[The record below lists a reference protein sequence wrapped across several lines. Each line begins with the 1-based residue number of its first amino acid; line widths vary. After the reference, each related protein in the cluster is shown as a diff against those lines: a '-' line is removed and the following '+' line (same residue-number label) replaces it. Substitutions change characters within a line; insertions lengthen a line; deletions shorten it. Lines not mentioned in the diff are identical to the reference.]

1 MNEIVLKVSNLDVS
15 YQLSGKRVLKA
26 VQNVTF
32 ELKRGE
38 TIGIV
43 GESGCGKSSL
53 VKAIAHLPKPSSG
66 QVTLNGVNLG
76 ELNSRNLRESRKSFP
91 IVFQD
96 PISSLN
102 PRRTALQLVAQP
114 LKIQKFG
121 NAKERTEM
129 AIKMLEK
136 VGISAELHGRR
147 PYELSGG
154 QCQRVSIARALVT
167 GPSILICDEPVS
179 ALDVSV
185 QAQILNLLEDL
196 KQEFQLS
203 ILFVSHDL
211 GVVKSISD
219 RVMVMYLGKVA
230 ELAEANEIYG
240 NPQHPYTKLLLE
252 SIPGSNKGR
261 VRPVRGVGIDLPSPL
276 NPPSG
281 CAFSSRC
288 AFVLEHCRVEEPKLQ
303 LIDKKHQVSCH
314 LTAKPVSAKA

>member
-53 VKAIAHLPKPSSG
+53 VKAIAQLPKPPSG
-66 QVTLNGVNLG
+66 QVPLNGVNLG
-76 ELNSRNLRESRKSFP
+76 GLNSRNLRESRKSFP

-154 QCQRVSIARALVT
+154 QYQRVSIARALVT

-230 ELAEANEIYG
+230 ELADANEIYG

-303 LIDKKHQVSCH
+303 LIDKTHKASCP

>member
-1 MNEIVLKVSNLDVS
+1 LNEIVLQVSNLDVS

-26 VQNVTF
+26 VQNATF
-32 ELKRGE
+32 ELRRGE

-53 VKAIAHLPKPSSG
+53 VKAIAYLPKPSSG

-102 PRRTALQLVAQP
+102 PRRTVLQLVAQP
-114 LKIQKFG
+114 LKIQKIG
-121 NAKERTEM
+121 NAKERTEI
-129 AIKMLEK
+129 ATKMLEK

-196 KQEFQLS
+196 KEEFQLS

-219 RVMVMYLGKVA
+219 RVMVMYLGKVV
-230 ELAEANEIYG
+230 ELADADEIYG

-252 SIPGSNKGR
+252 SVPGSSKGR
-261 VRPVRGVGIDLPSPL
+261 VRPVQGVGIDLPSPL

-303 LIDKKHQVSCH
+303 LVDIRHQVSCH
-314 LTAKPVSAKA
+314 LTAKTVSAKA

>member
-1 MNEIVLKVSNLDVS
+1 MNEIVLQVSNLDVS

-32 ELKRGE
+32 ELRRGE

-53 VKAIAHLPKPSSG
+53 VKAIAHLPKPLSG

-76 ELNSRNLRESRKSFP
+76 ELSSRNLRESRKSFP

-102 PRRTALQLVAQP
+102 PRRTVLQLVAQP
-114 LKIQKFG
+114 LKIQKIG
-121 NAKERTEM
+121 NAQERAEIAT
-129 AIKMLEK
+129 KMLEK

-196 KQEFQLS
+196 KEEFHLS

-219 RVMVMYLGKVA
+219 RVMVMYLGKVV
-230 ELAEANEIYG
+230 ELADADEIYG

-261 VRPVRGVGIDLPSPL
+261 VRPVQGVGIDLPSPL

-303 LIDKKHQVSCH
+303 LVDIRHQVSCH
-314 LTAKPVSAKA
+314 LTAKTVSAKA

>member
-1 MNEIVLKVSNLDVS
+1 MNESVLRVESLNVA
-15 YQLSGKRVLKA
+15 YPLSGKRVLKA
-26 VQNVTF
+26 VQNASF
-32 ELKRGE
+32 ELRRGE

-53 VKAIAHLPKPSSG
+53 VKAIAFLPKPTSG
-66 QVTLNGVNLG
+66 QVILNDVNLSG
-76 ELNSRNLRESRKSFP
+76 LSSRKLREARKSFP

-102 PRRTALQLVAQP
+102 PRRTVLQLVSQP
-114 LKIQKFG
+114 LKIQKIG
-121 NAKERTEM
+121 NTQQRLQAAT
-129 AIKMLEK
+129 KMLEK
-136 VGISAELHGRR
+136 VGIGAELHGRR

-167 GPSILICDEPVS
+167 EPSILICDEPVS

-219 RVMVMYLGKVA
+219 RVMVMYLGKVV
-230 ELAEANEIYG
+230 ELADADEIYG

-261 VRPVRGVGIDLPSPL
+261 VRPVQGVGMDLPSPL

-303 LIDKKHQVSCH
+303 EVGKRHQVSCH

>member
-1 MNEIVLKVSNLDVS
+1 LNEIVLQVSNLDVS

-26 VQNVTF
+26 VQNATF
-32 ELKRGE
+32 ELRRGE

-53 VKAIAHLPKPSSG
+53 VKAIAYLPKPSSG

-102 PRRTALQLVAQP
+102 PRRTVLQLVAQP
-114 LKIQKFG
+114 LKIQKIG
-121 NAKERTEM
+121 NAKERTEI
-129 AIKMLEK
+129 ATKMLEK
-136 VGISAELHGRR
+136 VGISADLHGRR

-196 KQEFQLS
+196 KEEFQLS

-219 RVMVMYLGKVA
+219 RVMVMYLGKVV
-230 ELAEANEIYG
+230 ELADADEIYG

-252 SIPGSNKGR
+252 SVPGSSKGR
-261 VRPVRGVGIDLPSPL
+261 VRPVQGVGIDLPSPL

-303 LIDKKHQVSCH
+303 LVDIRHQVSCH
-314 LTAKPVSAKA
+314 LTAKTVSAKA

>member
-1 MNEIVLKVSNLDVS
+1 VNESVLSVDNLNVA

-26 VQNVTF
+26 VQNVSF
-32 ELKRGE
+32 ELRRGE

-53 VKAIAHLPKPSSG
+53 VKSIAYLPRPTSG
-66 QVTLNGVNLG
+66 QVTLNGVNLSG
-76 ELNSRNLRESRKSFP
+76 LNSKELRESRKSYP

-102 PRRTALQLVAQP
+102 PRRTVLQLVSQP
-114 LKIQKFG
+114 LKIQKIG
-121 NAKERTEM
+121 SPQQRIEVAT
-129 AIKMLEK
+129 KMLEK
-136 VGISAELHGRR
+136 VGIGAELHGRR

-211 GVVKSISD
+211 GVVRNISD
-219 RVMVMYLGKVA
+219 RVMVMYLGKVV
-230 ELAEANEIYG
+230 ELADADEIYG

-261 VRPVRGVGIDLPSPL
+261 VRPVQGVGMDLPSPL

-303 LIDKKHQVSCH
+303 EVGKRHQVSCH